1 MEVSSTSI
9 KLSRWFRL
17 DIPVLINGDVGEM
30 LKTVQSSFS
39 FQQLVCLFCHR
50 VPILVSA
57 FAWLCWNIIFE
68 QKCFSCFESQIRD
81 WILLPL
87 VTPKRGVLCVIFILQ
102 FETWPISLS
111 LEFYVLY
118 YRNYLFSTKQIKKIL
133 NKFWIVESFDTTV
146 SICHLSSSCMFHL
159 IIN

>member
-1 MEVSSTSI
+1 MLAKCWKLCSRVSVFSNWCVYFVI
-9 KLSRWFRL
+9 EFQFWWVHLRGFVGILFLNKNAF
-17 DIPVLINGDVGEM
+17 PVCTYFKN
-30 LKTVQSSFS
+30 
-39 FQQLVCLFCHR
+39 
-50 VPILVSA
+50 VPR
-57 FAWLCWNIIFE
+57 
-68 QKCFSCFESQIRD
+68 FESQIRD

-111 LEFYVLY
+111 LGFYVLY
-118 YRNYLFSTKQIKKIL
+118 YRNYLFSTEQIKKIL